1 MAILLNL
8 IKNPNL
14 PNILFNGNSVATYRR
29 RNHFVYLAC
38 LFGFERSSSCPGW
51 LGGIVSDNPS
61 CHGVSG
67 KRMITFSVKNER
79 NSGLKHIII

>member
-1 MAILLNL
+1 MKCNCLVEI
-8 IKNPNL
+8 
-14 PNILFNGNSVATYRR
+14 NSIELKKKK
-29 RNHFVYLAC
+29 VYLAC

-79 NSGLKHIII
+79 NSCLKHIII